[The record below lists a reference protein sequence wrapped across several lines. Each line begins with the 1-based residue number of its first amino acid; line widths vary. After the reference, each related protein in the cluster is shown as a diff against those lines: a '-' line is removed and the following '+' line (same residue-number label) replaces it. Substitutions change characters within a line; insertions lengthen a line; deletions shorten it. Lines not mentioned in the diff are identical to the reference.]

1 MLIIKFFPARRNS
14 LLLFQCRRQNGFII
28 GGADRRLFQID
39 IRAIE
44 AIDFHQTNNLVFQL
58 IFVAGFQ
65 LDMRVCAAEEIS
77 TARPGCSARPR
88 RRNSASDRL

>member
-1 MLIIKFFPARRNS
+1 MPQAKR
-14 LLLFQCRRQNGFII
+14 FII

-39 IRAIE
+39 IQAIE

-77 TARPGCSARPR
+77 TARPWLFSTPTW